1 MVVAGALGGRALAA
15 VGEEAGEDAGGV
27 SGTGVSSDMGWS
39 GSLCDSWRC
48 GGHMGQGRHWG
59 RSFWHLMCPL

>member
-15 VGEEAGEDAGGV
+15 VGEEAGEDAVGV

-39 GSLCDSWRC
+39 GARVSVT
-48 GGHMGQGRHWG
+48 GGDVGATWVRGDTG
-59 RSFWHLMCPL
+59 GGVSG